1 MVTIGATSS
10 CVCRP
15 SLLQPI
21 LVYGSQPLRPPLR
34 LRSGGFGQMNSWGCA
49 RQVAQN
55 ASCQSGA
62 HPASVKAGAGAK
74 AFRAILVFVLPA
86 HAQAILTGNNAAQ
99 LAALH
104 APSVNAGTLV
114 ALAYHESRLHPS
126 CILCVTRTTGRSGA
140 WTSCSSCHP
149 PLGIT
154 PRSPSI
160 SRAASSCRSSGAS
173 WPGTA
178 GQKGPARRT
187 PLSTPN
193 RKRRPKPRRTCS
205 LRTDAPRAAVASLA
219 RWDAP

>member
-1 MVTIGATSS
+1 MATIGATSS

-34 LRSGGFGQMNSWGCA
+34 LRSSGFGQMNSWGCA

-62 HPASVKAGAGAK
+62 HPASVKANAGAK
-74 AFRAILVFVLPA
+74 AFHAILVFVLPA
-86 HAQAILTGNNAAQ
+86 HAQATLTGNSAAQ

-104 APSVNAGTLV
+104 APSRNAGTLV
-114 ALAYHESRLHPS
+114 ALVYHGSRLHPP
-126 CILCVTRTTGRSGA
+126 CILCVTRTTGRSRA
-140 WTSCSSCHP
+140 WTSCLSCYP
-149 PLGIT
+149 PLGIL
-154 PRSPSI
+154 PRSPSF

-178 GQKGPARRT
+178 EQREPARRT
-187 PLSTPN
+187 LLNTLN
-193 RKRRPKPRRTCS
+193 RKRWPKPRRTCS
-205 LRTDAPRAAVASLA
+205 PRTDAPRAAVASLA
-219 RWDAP
+219 RRDAP